1 LPSLS
6 LFKRERESEI
16 SFSFALMMAD
26 CGETRIEKE
35 TITHF
40 DFSSLPRKSVKMR
53 KERERENCR
62 HKRANS
68 LI

>member
-1 LPSLS
+1 
-6 LFKRERESEI
+6 
-16 SFSFALMMAD
+16 MMAD

-68 LI
+68 LIRTEFCTIHILAFVC